1 VTAAGPRSLALDKNA
16 PLNIP
21 HFMGANV
28 ICRLHIPSWVHGN
41 PNWASSLRESVKVVN
56 SAGVT

>member
-28 ICRLHIPSWVHGN
+28 ICRLHIPSRVHGK
-41 PNWASSLRESVKVVN
+41 PNWASSLREGVKVAN
-56 SAGVT
+56 SAGAT